1 MRIDP
6 HPNQQ
11 EIVMSLSKQTKEL
24 TEKFISGLSQDDQS
38 IVLGGFEEILQS
50 DFGMRALSVG
60 DRAADFSL
68 PNARG
73 GEMSLADLLDKGSVV
88 LNFYRGGWCPYC
100 NLEFK
105 ALCDVV
111 PRINQL
117 GGSLVGIS
125 PELPDNS
132 MKTAEVMKLNFDV
145 LSDVGNAV
153 SRDYGIVMNVP
164 ASMRPL
170 YLKWGLDVPAVNGDD
185 SWELPIPAT
194 YVIDQDGIITFA
206 YINKNYT
213 ERCEPAEIITALE
226 KMSVVV

>member
-1 MRIDP
+1 V
-6 HPNQQ
+6 Q
-11 EIVMSLSKQTKEL
+11 
-24 TEKFISGLSQDDQS
+24 GA
-38 IVLGGFEEILQS
+38 FEEILQA
-50 DFGMRALSVG
+50 DFGMKALSVG
-60 DRAADFSL
+60 DRAADFIL

-73 GEMSLADLLDKGSVV
+73 GKTSLAELLDKGPVV

-111 PRINQL
+111 PTINQL

-132 MKTAEVMKLNFDV
+132 MKTAELLKLNFDV
-145 LSDVGNAV
+145 LSDVGNVV

-170 YLKWGLDVPAVNGDD
+170 YLKWGLDVPAVNGDE

-194 YVIDQDGIITFA
+194 YVISRDGSITFA

-213 ERCEPAEIITALE
+213 ERCEPAAIIAALE
-226 KMSVVV
+226 KMSAVA

>member
-1 MRIDP
+1 
-6 HPNQQ
+6 
-11 EIVMSLSKQTKEL
+11 MSLSEQTKAL
-24 TEKFISGLSQDDQS
+24 TEKFIAGLSQDDQTT
-38 IVLGGFEEILQS
+38 VQGAFEEILQAN
-50 DFGMRALSVG
+50 FGMKALSVG
-60 DRAADFSL
+60 DKAADFTL
-68 PNARG
+68 PNAKG
-73 GEMSLADLLDKGSVV
+73 GQTSLADLLDEGPVV

-105 ALCDVV
+105 ALCDAV
-111 PRINQL
+111 PQIKQL

-132 MKTAEVMKLNFDV
+132 MKTAELLKLNFDV
-145 LSDVGNAV
+145 LSDVGNVV
-153 SRDYGIVMNVP
+153 SRDYGILMNVP

-194 YVIDQDGIITFA
+194 YVIGRDGIITFA

-226 KMSVVV
+226 KMSVVA